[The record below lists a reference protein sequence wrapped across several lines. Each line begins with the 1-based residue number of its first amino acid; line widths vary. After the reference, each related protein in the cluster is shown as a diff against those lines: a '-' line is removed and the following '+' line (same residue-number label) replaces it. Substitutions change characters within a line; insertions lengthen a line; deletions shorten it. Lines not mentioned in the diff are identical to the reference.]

1 MNLSACLLVY
11 EHMPN
16 KSLDLF
22 LFPDTP
28 NVAVPLSWRTRLL
41 IMIGVARGLTYL
53 HSANVIYRDVKSANI
68 LLDGDFNAKL
78 ADFGLARRGPET
90 EGTHVSTCVVG
101 TYGYAAP
108 EYVQTG
114 GSRIT
119 MPPRMRG
126 RGGFATTHDHE
137 AGPSHRRAPSAT
149 HNTAAND
156 LWRSFAEPARHSVS
170 ASTSPSL
177 PHSFGPHSEN
187 GPHGSH
193 GSYIPLHQSP
203 HQYPAPA
210 YQGLYDPNAFADEP
224 VGHNPLGPEDHF
236 SGGHEMDVDED
247 TDPSLPP
254 SGTPN
259 HPIEISDGSPFRGS
273 PYNGGDSFQE
283 RFKQHDWY
291 FTPSHNSP
299 MIQSHQVSPVH
310 SQHHSQQL
318 QQQPPLPQDLS
329 EALWRD
335 VITPSPP
342 PPPVLPPPPQRP
354 RRNARM
360 STRGGIRIGTPPRV
374 SSSRYTS
381 LPGESETGESQHPVS
396 EVTSIPI
403 PPLPPQNFGE
413 PIPAYASA
421 AQFNPFE
428 HVFPQGY
435 DYTGDPYWQAVN
447 YSSLPPSGPLGDT
460 WTAGQSTF
468 GYPPGYQQPPQPQPY
483 QPPQPQHYQPP
494 PPAPMM
500 SPPQVQEI
508 LHGID
513 SMRRELQNDRRH
525 NRGMFK
531 KVFDLLKGKS
541 KRDH

>member
-1 MNLSACLLVY
+1 MFNISFNFFFYYFALSYIFCCATCLTF
-11 EHMPN
+11 
-16 KSLDLF
+16 D
-22 LFPDTP
+22 
-28 NVAVPLSWRTRLL
+28 
-41 IMIGVARGLTYL
+41 
-53 HSANVIYRDVKSANI
+53 
-68 LLDGDFNAKL
+68 
-78 ADFGLARRGPET
+78 
-90 EGTHVSTCVVG
+90 
-101 TYGYAAP
+101 
-108 EYVQTG
+108 
-114 GSRIT
+114 RIT

-126 RGGFATTHDHE
+126 RGGFATSHDHE

-193 GSYIPLHQSP
+193 GSYIPLQQSP
-203 HQYPAPA
+203 HQYPAPV
-210 YQGLYDPNAFADEP
+210 YQGLYNPDAFGDEP

-291 FTPSHNSP
+291 YTPSHNSP
-299 MIQSHQVSPVH
+299 MLQSHQVSPVH
-310 SQHHSQQL
+310 SQHHSQQHQL
-318 QQQPPLPQDLS
+318 QQQPPLQQDLS

-342 PPPVLPPPPQRP
+342 PPPVLPPPPQKP

-360 STRGGIRIGTPPRV
+360 STRGGIRIGTPPHV
-374 SSSRYTS
+374 GSSRYTS

-396 EVTSIPI
+396 EVTSVPI
-403 PPLPPQNFGE
+403 PPLPPQNYGE

-460 WTAGQSTF
+460 WAAGQSTF

-483 QPPQPQHYQPP
+483 QPPQPQQYQPP

-513 SMRRELQNDRRH
+513 SMRREFQHEMRADRR
-525 NRGMFK
+525 RTSGMFK

>member
-1 MNLSACLLVY
+1 
-11 EHMPN
+11 
-16 KSLDLF
+16 
-22 LFPDTP
+22 
-28 NVAVPLSWRTRLL
+28 
-41 IMIGVARGLTYL
+41 
-53 HSANVIYRDVKSANI
+53 
-68 LLDGDFNAKL
+68 
-78 ADFGLARRGPET
+78 
-90 EGTHVSTCVVG
+90 
-101 TYGYAAP
+101 
-108 EYVQTG
+108 
-114 GSRIT
+114 

-126 RGGFATTHDHE
+126 RGGFPTSHDHE

-187 GPHGSH
+187 GPHGSP

-210 YQGLYDPNAFADEP
+210 YQGLYNPNAYVEEP

-236 SGGHEMDVDED
+236 PGEHEMDVDED

-259 HPIEISDGSPFRGS
+259 HPIEISDGSPYTGS
-273 PYNGGDSFQE
+273 PFNGVDSYEE
-283 RFKQHDWY
+283 RFRQHDWY
-291 FTPSHNSP
+291 HTPSHNSP
-299 MIQSHQVSPVH
+299 MLQSLHGTPMLQSLHGSPVH

-360 STRGGIRIGTPPRV
+360 STRGGIRIGTPPHV
-374 SSSRYTS
+374 SSSRYTP
-381 LPGESETGESQHPVS
+381 LPEESETGESPHPVS
-396 EVTSIPI
+396 GVTSAPI
-403 PPLPPQNFGE
+403 PPLPPQTFGE
-413 PIPAYASA
+413 PIPAFASA
-421 AQFNPFE
+421 APFDP
-428 HVFPQGY
+428 FAQLYPQGY
-435 DYTGDPYWQAVN
+435 DYTGDPYWIASN
-447 YSSLPPSGPLGDT
+447 YSSLPPSGPLGDP
-460 WTAGQSTF
+460 WAAGPSTF
-468 GYPPGYQQPPQPQPY
+468 GYPPGYQQPPQPQQY
-483 QPPQPQHYQPP
+483 QPPQPQQYQPP

-508 LHGID
+508 LQGID
-513 SMRRELQNDRRH
+513 SMRREFQHNMREDRR
-525 NRGMFK
+525 RTSGMFK

-541 KRDH
+541 KKDR

>member
-1 MNLSACLLVY
+1 MT
-11 EHMPN
+11 MPTT
-16 KSLDLF
+16 SLY
-22 LFPDTP
+22 PTP
-28 NVAVPLSWRTRLL
+28 GPPVTR
-41 IMIGVARGLTYL
+41 GNWGC
-53 HSANVIYRDVKSANI
+53 D
-68 LLDGDFNAKL
+68 
-78 ADFGLARRGPET
+78 
-90 EGTHVSTCVVG
+90 
-101 TYGYAAP
+101 
-108 EYVQTG
+108 
-114 GSRIT
+114 RIR

-126 RGGFATTHDHE
+126 RGGFPTSHDHE

-149 HNTAAND
+149 HHTAAND

-187 GPHGSH
+187 EPHDSL

-203 HQYPAPA
+203 HQHPAPA
-210 YQGLYDPNAFADEP
+210 YQGLYNPNAYVEEP
-224 VGHNPLGPEDHF
+224 VGHNPLGQEDHF
-236 SGGHEMDVDED
+236 PGGHEMDVDEE

-259 HPIEISDGSPFRGS
+259 HPIEISDGSPYTGS
-273 PYNGGDSFQE
+273 PFNGVDSFQE

-299 MIQSHQVSPVH
+299 MLQSLHGTPMLQSLHGSPVH
-310 SQHHSQQL
+310 SQHHSQQQQL

-396 EVTSIPI
+396 EVTSVPI

-428 HVFPQGY
+428 QVFPQGY

-447 YSSLPPSGPLGDT
+447 YSSLPHSGPLGDP
-460 WTAGQSTF
+460 WAAGPSTF

-483 QPPQPQHYQPP
+483 QPPQPQHFQPP

-508 LHGID
+508 LQGID
-513 SMRRELQNDRRH
+513 SMRREFQHNMREDRR
-525 NRGMFK
+525 RTSGMFK
-531 KVFDLLKGKS
+531 KVFDLLKGKG
-541 KRDH
+541 KKDR

>member
-1 MNLSACLLVY
+1 
-11 EHMPN
+11 
-16 KSLDLF
+16 
-22 LFPDTP
+22 
-28 NVAVPLSWRTRLL
+28 
-41 IMIGVARGLTYL
+41 
-53 HSANVIYRDVKSANI
+53 
-68 LLDGDFNAKL
+68 
-78 ADFGLARRGPET
+78 
-90 EGTHVSTCVVG
+90 
-101 TYGYAAP
+101 
-108 EYVQTG
+108 
-114 GSRIT
+114 

-126 RGGFATTHDHE
+126 RGGFPTSHDHE

-149 HNTAAND
+149 HHTAAND

-187 GPHGSH
+187 GPHDSL

-203 HQYPAPA
+203 HQHPAPA
-210 YQGLYDPNAFADEP
+210 YQGLYNPNAYVEEP
-224 VGHNPLGPEDHF
+224 VGHNPLGQEDHF
-236 SGGHEMDVDED
+236 SGGHEMDVDEE

-259 HPIEISDGSPFRGS
+259 HPIEISDGSPYTGS
-273 PYNGGDSFQE
+273 PFNGVDSFQE

-299 MIQSHQVSPVH
+299 MLQSLHGTPMLQSLHGSPVH
-310 SQHHSQQL
+310 SQHHSQQQQL

-396 EVTSIPI
+396 EVTSVPI

-428 HVFPQGY
+428 QVFPQGY

-447 YSSLPPSGPLGDT
+447 YSSLPHSGPLGDP
-460 WTAGQSTF
+460 WAAGPSTF
-468 GYPPGYQQPPQPQPY
+468 GYPPGYQQPPQPQSY

-508 LHGID
+508 LQGID
-513 SMRRELQNDRRH
+513 SMRREFQHNMREDRR
-525 NRGMFK
+525 RTSGLFK
-531 KVFDLLKGKS
+531 KVFDLLKGKG
-541 KRDH
+541 KKDR